1 MSRVIL
7 IYGQSGAGKTTS
19 CRNLDPKS
27 TLYIDCD
34 GKGLS
39 WQGWRK
45 AFNAANKNY
54 VRTTKIKPSD
64 VKDRAQ
70 NSVQELLSQA
80 EGQSHIKVIVVDGI
94 NTLMLI
100 DEFRRMRSP
109 NFQGWVELA
118 TSVYGLF
125 RQALSMRDDLTV
137 VFIGHAQILRADD
150 GTELE
155 TRLKTSGRKL
165 EKIVLEGECHAVLR
179 ANAIGSEHFF
189 EVHANN
195 STAKTP
201 LGAYPPEQLT
211 VPNDLAAV
219 LSRLDQFEKGE

>member
-1 MSRVIL
+1 MARVIL

-19 CRNLDPKS
+19 CRNLDPAS

-39 WQGWRK
+39 WQGWQK
-45 AFNAANKNY
+45 QYVVGKNY

-64 VKDRAQ
+64 AKDRAQ
-70 NSVQELLSQA
+70 NSVQELLAQA
-80 EGQSHIKVIVVDGI
+80 DGKATIKTVVVDGI

-125 RQALSMRDDLTV
+125 RQALSMRDGLTV
-137 VFIGHAQILRADD
+137 VFIGHAQIIRAED
-150 GTELE
+150 GSEIE

-201 LGAYPPEQLT
+201 LGAYPPDQLT

-219 LSRLDQFEKGE
+219 LARLDQFDRGE